1 MGVYENVSRAE
12 AEKDETGKFVKVKW
26 VRTKKG
32 DGVRCRLVAQVLH
45 CGERLDEL
53 FAGTPSLGSVRVA
66 LTHAMMKDTHK
77 VMVMRNPTFGV
88 FRVAAHGSPVWGW
101 YAGGETKVGHFRNT
115 RCATDL
121 GRGRSV
127 NLGSSRIQPEC
138 LPARCLL
145 QLGEGRYRSRAR
157 R

>member
-12 AEKDETGKFVKVKW
+12 AEKDEAGKFVKVKW

-66 LTHAMMKDTHK
+66 LTHAMMKDTH
-77 VMVMRNPTFGV
+77 
-88 FRVAAHGSPVWGW
+88 
-101 YAGGETKVGHFRNT
+101 
-115 RCATDL
+115 
-121 GRGRSV
+121 
-127 NLGSSRIQPEC
+127 
-138 LPARCLL
+138 
-145 QLGEGRYRSRAR
+145 
-157 R
+157 